1 MKKWKIRDKGTFS
14 DSIDHEFTV
23 ISLKD
28 QSRAKINMLLK
39 IVNEMIRWLP
49 LAVTLAFTFAAFF
62 LEQNIAFQN
71 SSQYQ
76 HILVYA
82 WSTSFIVSIVIFI
95 VYASRHG
102 VNMFIR
108 KEYKVAIPEGSGS
121 AIHALSL
128 FKVNGDTKVTVNG
141 ISKDEQE
148 AIKSLENNLEKYKE
162 TALSDPSIIPKLVI
176 RFAALSR
183 LYLEQG
189 NSEKYEYYKD
199 ETSCIINNDLYP
211 RTREAKLAKKL
222 LRHM

>member
-1 MKKWKIRDKGTFS
+1 MARQRELWKFHEEWIKKGKIRDKGTIP
-14 DSIDHEFTV
+14 DCIDREFTV

-28 QSRAKINMLLK
+28 QSRAKINMLLE

-49 LAVTLAFTFAAFF
+49 LAVTLAFTLAAVF

-102 VNMFIR
+102 MNM
-108 KEYKVAIPEGSGS
+108 
-121 AIHALSL
+121 SL
-128 FKVNGDTKVTVNG
+128 YKVNGDTKVTVNG
-141 ISKDEQE
+141 ISKDGPE

-162 TALSDPSIIPKLVI
+162 TALSDPSIMPKLVI
-176 RFAALSR
+176 RLAALSR

-199 ETSCIINNDLYP
+199 EALSIINNDMYP

>member
-1 MKKWKIRDKGTFS
+1 MARQRELWKFHEEWIKKGKIRDKGTIP
-14 DSIDHEFTV
+14 DCIDREFTV

-28 QSRAKINMLLK
+28 QSRAKINMLLE

-49 LAVTLAFTFAAFF
+49 LAVTLAFTFAAVF

-82 WSTSFIVSIVIFI
+82 WSTSFVVSIVIFI

-102 VNMFIR
+102 MIM
-108 KEYKVAIPEGSGS
+108 
-121 AIHALSL
+121 SL

-141 ISKDEQE
+141 ISKDGPE

-162 TALSDPSIIPKLVI
+162 TALSDPSIMPKLVI
-176 RFAALSR
+176 RLAALSR

-199 ETSCIINNDLYP
+199 EALSIINNDMYP

>member
-1 MKKWKIRDKGTFS
+1 MARQRELWKFHEEWIKKGKIRDKGTIP
-14 DSIDHEFTV
+14 DCIDREFTV

-28 QSRAKINMLLK
+28 QSRAKINMLLE

-49 LAVTLAFTFAAFF
+49 LAVTLAFTFAAVF

-82 WSTSFIVSIVIFI
+82 WSTSFVVSIVIFI

-102 VNMFIR
+102 MIM
-108 KEYKVAIPEGSGS
+108 
-121 AIHALSL
+121 SL

-141 ISKDEQE
+141 ISKDGPE

-162 TALSDPSIIPKLVI
+162 TALSDPSIMPKLVI
-176 RFAALSR
+176 RLAALSR

-199 ETSCIINNDLYP
+199 EASSIINNDLYP